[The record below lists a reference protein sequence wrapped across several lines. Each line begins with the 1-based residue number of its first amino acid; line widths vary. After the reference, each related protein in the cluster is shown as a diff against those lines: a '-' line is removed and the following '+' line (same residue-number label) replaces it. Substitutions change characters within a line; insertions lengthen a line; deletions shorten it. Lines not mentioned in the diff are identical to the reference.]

1 MGELLF
7 KVSGI
12 SGKASELD
20 EDDVVAEATSA
31 ESSRRALLEVLG
43 LERRDRILAALYLV
57 RQDGVVVVRQASMQI
72 WKALVHNTPRTGKTL
87 HYHLLKT
94 ANLPTFNQLGRSF
107 LNSLIKSYSLF
118 PQMNMSNRRYGCV
131 TSMQV
136 NSGLCLSPRL
146 QVEPSVNFAVNLA
159 NEFWEKLCLFSRL
172 KLLPL
177 ILAPE
182 RGCL

>member
-72 WKALVHNTPRTGKTL
+72 WKALVHNTPRTGNL
-87 HYHLLKT
+87 LGYHLPQT
-94 ANLPTFNQLGRSF
+94 ANL
-107 LNSLIKSYSLF
+107 
-118 PQMNMSNRRYGCV
+118 
-131 TSMQV
+131 
-136 NSGLCLSPRL
+136 LSI
-146 QVEPSVNFAVNLA
+146 S
-159 NEFWEKLCLFSRL
+159 
-172 KLLPL
+172 
-177 ILAPE
+177 
-182 RGCL
+182 